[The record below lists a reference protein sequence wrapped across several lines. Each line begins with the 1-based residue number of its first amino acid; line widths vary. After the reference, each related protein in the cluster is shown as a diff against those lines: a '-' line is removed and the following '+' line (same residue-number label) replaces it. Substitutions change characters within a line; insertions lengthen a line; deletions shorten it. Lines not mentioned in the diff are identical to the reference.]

1 MTDENSA
8 DKDQGLLTTV
18 AESIGSALG
27 NLAAK
32 ASAAQKSIGEST
44 AAAVRKVTP
53 SKRKSPHRKPAK
65 SKTRSSAKKRKAA
78 AKSRK
83 RARPAKRKARRSR

>member
-1 MTDENSA
+1 MADDGNSS

-44 AAAVRKVTP
+44 TAAVRKVT
-53 SKRKSPHRKPAK
+53 SKSLIRDRDAITNVLMSNFVSEAC
-65 SKTRSSAKKRKAA
+65 SASDAEPKENHN
-78 AKSRK
+78 
-83 RARPAKRKARRSR
+83 